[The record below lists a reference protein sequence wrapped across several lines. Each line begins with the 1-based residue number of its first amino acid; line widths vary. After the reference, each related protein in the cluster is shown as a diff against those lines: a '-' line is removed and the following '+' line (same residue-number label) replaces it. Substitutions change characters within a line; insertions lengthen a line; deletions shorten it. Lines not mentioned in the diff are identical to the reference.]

1 MASQADLNETILLEN
16 HEYDANSFILDIDGF
31 GGPLHLLL
39 ALAKDQ
45 KVDLTRIS
53 ILKLADQYLEFISK
67 SKREHIELAAD
78 YLVMAAWLAYLKSR
92 LLLPKKVQTDEAS
105 PEVLSSHLAWR
116 LKRLEAMRTKAE
128 EIFHLPQTGLDVF
141 TYGGLEEPA
150 IESLPIYEADLIDLL
165 RAYGRQRN
173 KVKAKVHKVAAWP
186 VYSLEEARKTLRE
199 KVPKDKNWHDLAKF
213 APPKDKF
220 DQKPPT
226 KASCYASLLSAG
238 LEMVKQGNLDIKQ
251 LQFYDNVF
259 LRSNNRANA
268 NDIAQSSVKV

>member
-1 MASQADLNETILLEN
+1 MANGHDNNSALLLDN
-16 HEYDANSFILDIDGF
+16 QEYDSNSFILDIDGY
-31 GGPLHLLL
+31 GGPLHVLLN
-39 ALAKDQ
+39 LAKEQ
-45 KVDLTRIS
+45 KVDLARIS

-92 LLLPKKVQTDEAS
+92 LLLPKKAQADEQS
-105 PEVLSSHLAWR
+105 PAILSSHLAWR
-116 LKRLEAMRTKAE
+116 LKRLEAMRAKAE

-141 TYGGLEEPA
+141 TNGASDMPQ

-173 KVKAKVHKVAAWP
+173 KVKAKVHKVEAWP
-186 VYSLEEARKTLRE
+186 VYSLEEARKALKE
-199 KVPKDKNWHDLAKF
+199 KLPKDKNWHDLANF
-213 APPKDKF
+213 APPKDRF

-238 LEMVKQGNLDIKQ
+238 LEMVKQGSLNIKQ
-251 LQFYDNVF
+251 LQFYENVF
-259 LRSNNRANA
+259 LRANISKQP
-268 NDIAQSSVKV
+268 NDIAQSGV